1 MRNKTCCLLLIICII
16 QLLKVNAQVNKLFSM
31 HNYTAID
38 QNMPVSIV
46 PGSILNLDAANTTS
60 YLGSGTSWND
70 LSGNANHVTIPSSLA
85 STFTSTDGGSF
96 LFGQTSGHTIV
107 DNSLN
112 NFGFAGNA
120 ITVEVW
126 YKRVLTSDFQ
136 FWFSDNTANFR
147 FGTNSSGNYFWNMGS
162 RTDRQNT
169 SFALATGAWKHVVF
183 TGGVEAGSIVTR
195 LYVDGAFVFSQNEGY
210 STLRSMTAFL
220 IGAGELNNVYL
231 LKGNLAV
238 LRVYQKALAANEVLQ
253 NFNATKTRFG
263 F

>member
-1 MRNKTCCLLLIICII
+1 MKKIFTRLLFFVCIFI
-16 QLLKVNAQVNKLFSM
+16 GNEINAQVNKLFSM

-38 QNMPVSIV
+38 QNMPVNIV

-60 YLGSGTSWND
+60 YIGSGTNWND
-70 LSGNANHVTIPSSLA
+70 LSGNGNNVTLPSTLS
-85 STFTSTDGGSF
+85 SSFTSTNGGSF
-96 LFGQTSGHTIV
+96 LFGQTTNHSIV
-107 DNSLN
+107 NNSLT

-126 YKRVLTSDFQ
+126 FKKVATTDYQ

-147 FGTNSSGNYFWNMGS
+147 FGINSSGNYFWNMGS
-162 RTDRQNT
+162 RGDRVNN
-169 SFALATGAWKHVVF
+169 SYSLSSGAWKHIVF
-183 TGGVEAGSIVTR
+183 TGGLESGSIVTR
-195 LYVDGAFVFSQNEGY
+195 LYVDGAFVFSNNEGY
-210 STLRSMTAFL
+210 STLRSMSGLL
-220 IGAGELNNVYL
+220 IGAGENNGVYL

-238 LRVYQKALAANEVLQ
+238 VRVYQKALAANEVLQ